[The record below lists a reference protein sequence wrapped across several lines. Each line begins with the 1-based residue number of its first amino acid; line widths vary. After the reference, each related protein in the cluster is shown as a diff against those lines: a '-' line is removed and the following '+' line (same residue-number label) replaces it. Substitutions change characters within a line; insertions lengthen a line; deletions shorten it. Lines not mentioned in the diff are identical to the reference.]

1 MRIGALLL
9 AVMAFVPLAACG
21 EEFDPYATAPLAVA
35 EGVKE
40 AGPRVAICYN
50 AMWTSKARVTELAQ
64 QGCAADRVAKPVET
78 DWHLQVCPLLLP
90 ARANFVCAPKA

>member
-1 MRIGALLL
+1 MPRAGIIVAVAVLL
-9 AVMAFVPLAACG
+9 ALAACAN
-21 EEFDPYATAPLAVA
+21 FDPYATTPLPVA

-50 AMWTSKARVTELAQ
+50 AMRTSKARVFEMAQ
-64 QGCAADRVAKPVET
+64 QECAAGRVATPVVT
-78 DWHLQVCPLLLP
+78 DWHVQYCPLLVP